1 MNIYV
6 LVIVVSSLVFTLFVV
21 APYVNGLF
29 IAARKSKRKN
39 ESTSGDKDAFT
50 VLMLNGIAVLYPL
63 AKFLCGFVFV
73 EKYVK
78 KFAVLLNIATPQVQ
92 IYKIASFLIGAAL
105 VMLLVCILIMRSFIS
120 GLFLFSCVSVV
131 VFVCF
136 THICE
141 KKKDE
146 EAQQSSVVLQSL
158 RTSFQSG
165 KSLEQSFVQ
174 ISKETHGLCSKSFKR
189 AASSLSLGIG
199 AHDVLKTLEA
209 DLNTDEL
216 AFVVCA
222 LDVQRL
228 SGGSLSDIF
237 LNAEESVYEQE
248 ELNRMLKT
256 KTAQARLSAK
266 IVCIMPFAIL
276 AVFSLSSTDFISS
289 FFESALGIAM
299 FIFAL
304 VLICAGIVIMK
315 NMLKVEGVSQ

>member
-1 MNIYV
+1 MSMYV
-6 LVIVVSSLVFTLFVV
+6 FVIAASSLVFVFSIVV
-21 APYVNGLF
+21 PYINGLF

-39 ESTSGDKDAFT
+39 TSSSARKDALT
-50 VLMLNGIAVLYPL
+50 VLMLNGITAFYPL
-63 AKFLCGFVFV
+63 AKILCGFEPV

-78 KFAVLLNIATPQVQ
+78 KFASFLNIAIPQVQ
-92 IYKIASFLIGAAL
+92 TYKIASFLIGVALIILVACVL
-105 VMLLVCILIMRSFIS
+105 VMHSLIS
-120 GLFLFSCVSVV
+120 GLFLFSCVMVV
-131 VFVCF
+131 LFMCF
-136 THICE
+136 THVCE
-141 KKKDE
+141 KKKSE

-165 KSLEQSFVQ
+165 KSLEQSFLQV
-174 ISKETHGLCSKSFKR
+174 SKETHGSCSKSFNR
-189 AASSLSLGIG
+189 AASSLNLGIG

-209 DLNTDEL
+209 DLNTNEL

-228 SGGSLSDIF
+228 SGGSLSEIF
-237 LNAEESVYEQE
+237 LNAEESVYEQA

-266 IVCIMPFAIL
+266 IVSIMPFAIL

-289 FFESALGIAM
+289 FFESALGIVM
-299 FIFAL
+299 FVFAL